1 MSTKPVRINE
11 ESYQELAEFSEEHGL
26 DMKTVVAGILDQ
38 VDLDK
43 LEPSSHFS
51 HHVGRCP
58 ECNEPVPSTHVHT
71 SMLDGAVHATCP
83 DAEKLDTEHEGEGVH
98 RIGALREL

>member
-1 MSTKPVRINE
+1 MATKPVRIKE
-11 ESYQELAEFSEEHGL
+11 ESYDDLAQFSDEHDL
-26 DMKTVVAGILDQ
+26 DMPQVVAGILDQ
-38 VDLDK
+38 VNLDK

-71 SMLDGAVHATCP
+71 SMLDGAVYATCP

-98 RIGALREL
+98 RIEELGAV